1 MPTLRAPIFTVSA
14 PFSGDTV
21 LYNALARASGIWR
34 SRTAEATF
42 LEALPEIDPAK
53 REWSSH
59 ALGADEAPALTEA
72 ARDRLIETLVDREDR
87 SPGAAGELRALAA
100 GARLA
105 LRVPLLASAFP
116 DARFVVSFREPAAA
130 MTEMLAAWRSGRFVS
145 CPELPGWH
153 GPAWSLPLIP
163 GWRDLTGLPLEEVV
177 VAQWAAITELLFD
190 DLEAL
195 APERWAACD
204 LATLLAD
211 PRAELQRLCGFLEI
225 DYDQALLTP
234 VETAARAL
242 IGRPAAPAPEELTAQ
257 LHRTTAVA
265 GRWSELIGV
274 PAIAAGAAGS
284 APTSSGSSP
293 FRSVSTMSFARLL
306 AGSASSLLVSTY
318 QSGKL
323 ICAREQRSL
332 LNTHFRD
339 FDKPMGM
346 AVSRGRF
353 ALATRTEVW
362 DYRDMPEVAP
372 KLEPAGTHDACYL
385 PRNRHHTGDAL
396 MHEMAFAGG
405 ELWVVATRFSCLAT
419 LDSDHSFVPRWKPRF
434 ITAVAGGDR
443 CHLNGL
449 AVRDDA
455 VAFVTALGQSD
466 EPGGWREHRA
476 TGGCLIDVASSEIVC
491 TGLSMPHS
499 PRWHDDRLWL
509 LESGR
514 GELATVDLAT
524 GRTETVVELPG
535 FTRGLA
541 FAGSYA
547 FVGLSQIRE
556 SSTFGDLP
564 LTNRLSERVCGV
576 WIIELRSGQIAGFL
590 RFEDIVQE
598 IFDVALLSGARFPE
612 IADPS
617 STAASESFV
626 LP

>member
-1 MPTLRAPIFTVSA
+1 MPALRSPVFTVSA
-14 PFSGDTV
+14 PFSGDIV
-21 LYNALARASGIWR
+21 LHNALARASGVWH
-34 SRTAEATF
+34 SRTRDATF
-42 LEALPEIDPAK
+42 LEALPQIDPSK

-59 ALGADEAPALTEA
+59 AVGADEAPALTQAVRE
-72 ARDRLIETLVDREDR
+72 RLIGTLVDREDR
-87 SPGAAGELRALAA
+87 SPDAGAADLRALAG

-105 LRVPLLASAFP
+105 LRVPLLAAAFP

-130 MTEMLAAWRSGRFVS
+130 ITEMLAAWRSGRFVS
-145 CPELPGWH
+145 CPELPGWD
-153 GPAWSLPLIP
+153 GPAWSLPLTP
-163 GWRDLTGLPLEEVV
+163 EWRELRGLPLGEIV
-177 VAQWAAITELLFD
+177 VAQWAAITERLFD

-204 LATLLAD
+204 LAMLLAE

-234 VETAARAL
+234 VETAARAVA
-242 IGRPAAPAPEELTAQ
+242 GQAAAPAAELTAH
-257 LHRTTAVA
+257 LHHTTVA
-265 GRWSELIGV
+265 SSRWTELIGA
-274 PAIAAGAAGS
+274 PSTEAGAA
-284 APTSSGSSP
+284 PTRSGSSP

-323 ICAREQRSL
+323 ICARERLSL

-419 LDSDHSFVPRWKPRF
+419 LDCDHSFVPRWKPQF
-434 ITAVAGGDR
+434 IAAVAGGDR

-449 AVRDDA
+449 AVRDEK
-455 VAFVTALGQSD
+455 VAFVTALGQTD
-466 EPGGWREHRA
+466 EPGGWRERKA

-491 TGLSMPHS
+491 AGLSMPHS

-514 GELATVDLAT
+514 GELAALDLAT

-541 FAGSYA
+541 FAGGYA

-564 LTNRLSERVCGV
+564 LTDRLRERVCGV
-576 WIIELRSGQIAGFL
+576 WVIDLRSGQIAGFL
-590 RFEDIVQE
+590 RFEDLVQE
-598 IFDVALLSGARFPE
+598 IFDVALLPGARYPE
-612 IADPS
+612 IAEPS